1 MNTPRIRTYK
11 TEAVVLKQTPL
22 GEADRILTLL
32 TPELGKVRAVAK
44 GVRRT
49 KSRLAGH
56 LELLSHASVSLTM
69 GRNLDTVNEAQGLN
83 SFRAV
88 RDDLQRVS
96 RGLYIAELTDAFS
109 TEGEAGYSLFHLLLS
124 TLSWLESS
132 QNPDLVLRHFE
143 THLLVDSGYEPE
155 IVNCVQCRET
165 LAPGDHLFAPVSGG
179 VLCPG
184 CCKHSSE
191 ALIPLSMN
199 AMKVLRFLRR
209 ESRYEKVDVLEVAP
223 SLITETERLL
233 RNYIRFILEKDLKS
247 AEFMNLVG

>member
-1 MNTPRIRTYK
+1 MNTSRIRTYK

-32 TPELGKVRAVAK
+32 TPDLGKVRAVAK

-83 SFRAV
+83 SFRAI
-88 RDDLQRVS
+88 RGDLQRVS
-96 RGLYIAELTDAFS
+96 KGLYIAELMDAFS
-109 TEGEAGYSLFHLLLS
+109 TEGAASHSLFHRILR
-124 TLSWLESS
+124 TLSWLESA
-132 QNPDLVLRHFE
+132 QNPDLLVRHFE
-143 THLLVDSGYEPE
+143 MHLLMDSGYEPE
-155 IVNCVQCRET
+155 IINCVECRET
-165 LAPGDHLFAPVSGG
+165 LEPADHLFAPMSGG
-179 VLCPG
+179 VLCPA
-184 CCKHSSE
+184 CLKNSSE

-209 ESRYEKVDVLEVAP
+209 ESRYDRVDCLEVAP
-223 SLITETERLL
+223 SVVSEMERLL

-247 AEFMNLVG
+247 AEFMNLVR

>member
-22 GEADRILTLL
+22 SEADRILTLL
-32 TPELGKVRAVAK
+32 TPDLGKVRAVAK

-96 RGLYIAELTDAFS
+96 KGLYIAELTDAFS
-109 TEGEAGYSLFHLLLS
+109 TEGAASDSLFHRILG
-124 TLSWLESS
+124 TLSWLESA
-132 QNPDLVLRHFE
+132 QNPDLLVRHFE

-155 IVNCVQCRET
+155 IISCVECRET
-165 LAPGDHLFAPVSGG
+165 LEPADHFFAPMSGG
-179 VLCPG
+179 VLCPN
-184 CCKHSSE
+184 CRKHSNE

-199 AMKVLRFLRR
+199 AMKVFRFLRR
-209 ESRYEKVDVLEVAP
+209 ESSYDRVDALEVAP
-223 SLITETERLL
+223 TLVSEMERLL

-247 AEFMNLVG
+247 AEFMNLVR

>member
-22 GEADRILTLL
+22 SEADRILTLL
-32 TPELGKVRAVAK
+32 TPDLGKVRAVAK

-83 SFRAV
+83 SFRAM

-96 RGLYIAELTDAFS
+96 MGLYIAELVDAFS
-109 TEGEAGYSLFHLLLS
+109 TEGAAGYSLFHRVLQ
-124 TLSWLESS
+124 TLSWLESA
-132 QNPDLVLRHFE
+132 QNPDLLVRHFE
-143 THLLVDSGYEPE
+143 LHLLVESGYEPE
-155 IVNCVQCRET
+155 T
-165 LAPGDHLFAPVSGG
+165 LEPADHLFAPMSGG

-184 CCKHSSE
+184 CRKHSSE

-199 AMKVLRFLRR
+199 AMKVFRFLRR
-209 ESRYEKVDVLEVAP
+209 ESSYDRVDALEVAP
-223 SLITETERLL
+223 TLVSEMERLL

-247 AEFMNLVG
+247 AEFMNLVR

>member
-22 GEADRILTLL
+22 SEADRILTLL
-32 TPELGKVRAVAK
+32 TPDLGKVRAVAK

-96 RGLYIAELTDAFS
+96 MGLYIAELTDAFS
-109 TEGEAGYSLFHLLLS
+109 TEGAASYSLFHRVLR
-124 TLSWLESS
+124 TLSWLGNA
-132 QNPDLVLRHFE
+132 QNPELLVRHFE
-143 THLLVDSGYEPE
+143 LHLLVDSGYEPE
-155 IVNCVQCRET
+155 IIDCVECRET
-165 LAPGDHLFAPVSGG
+165 LEPADHLFAPMSGG

-184 CCKHSSE
+184 CRKHSSE

-199 AMKVLRFLRR
+199 AMKVFRFLRR
-209 ESRYEKVDVLEVAP
+209 ESLYDKADTLEVAP
-223 SLITETERLL
+223 SLVSELERLL
-233 RNYIRFILEKDLKS
+233 RNYIRFILEKELKS
-247 AEFMNLVG
+247 AEFMNLVR